1 VVLTLEDSVE
11 NVVDLQS
18 VVDFLL
24 ELETSFVAASMG
36 HLVVKV
42 VKLNITRVNDVTRLS
57 EVVLLNLGL
66 SLVDSALEEIVTEVA
81 LEAADVLTLEA
92 LVTEL
97 LDRRSISQLSDN
109 SSLLSKS
116 LTEHVGADVRILHP
130 VGGEQVTEARSDVG
144 TIDISLATTVRSPR

>member
-42 VKLNITRVNDVTRLS
+42 VKLDITRVNDVTRLS

-116 LTEHVGADVRILHP
+116 LTEHVGADVGILHP
-130 VGGEQVTEARSDVG
+130 VSGEQVTEARSDVG
-144 TIDISLATTVRSPR
+144 TVDVGFATTVRSPG